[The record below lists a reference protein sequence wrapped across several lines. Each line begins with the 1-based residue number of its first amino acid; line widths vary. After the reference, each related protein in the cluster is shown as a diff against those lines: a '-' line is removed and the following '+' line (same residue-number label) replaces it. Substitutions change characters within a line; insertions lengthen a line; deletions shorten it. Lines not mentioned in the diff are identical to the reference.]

1 MKLVFFSLT
10 GQTRRFIK
18 KLDLPA
24 TQAHEI
30 DSNNPFHEIN
40 EPYILIVPTYDAE
53 VTEVVNDFIEY
64 KTNQQNMLGVVGGGN
79 RNFADLFIFTAKD
92 IARDYQVPLLFS
104 FEFNGTLE
112 DVKNFKKVVDN
123 LESKKS

>member
-18 KLDLPA
+18 KLDLSTP
-24 TQAHEI
+24 AHEI
-30 DSNNPFHEIN
+30 DPNNPFHELN

-64 KTNQQNMLGVVGGGN
+64 KSNQDNLLAVAGGGN

-92 IARDYQVPLLFS
+92 IAKDYDVPLVFS
-104 FEFNGTLE
+104 FEFNGTPE
-112 DVKNFKKVVDN
+112 DVENFKKVVSEI
-123 LESKKS
+123 ESKRP

>member
-24 TQAHEI
+24 YEI
-30 DSNNPFHEIN
+30 EATNPFYELN
-40 EPYILIVPTYDAE
+40 EPYILIVPTYDKE

-64 KTNQQNMLGVVGGGN
+64 KSNQQNIIGVAGGGN
-79 RNFADLFIFTAKD
+79 LNFADLFIYTAKD
-92 IARDYQVPLLFS
+92 IARDYDVPLLFS
-104 FEFNGTLE
+104 FEFSGTNE
-112 DVKNFKKVVDN
+112 DVKKFKKVVSEI
-123 LESKKS
+123 ESKNP